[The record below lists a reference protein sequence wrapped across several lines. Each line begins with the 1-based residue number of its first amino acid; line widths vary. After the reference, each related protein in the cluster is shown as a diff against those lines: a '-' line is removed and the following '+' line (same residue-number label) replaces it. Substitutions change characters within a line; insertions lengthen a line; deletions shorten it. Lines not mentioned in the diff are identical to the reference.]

1 MENTEKLPDAR
12 HQLSTSERPVIDKHF
27 ERSKA
32 ETPVPRLKVLEDG
45 SISIDHPNEA
55 VGQALLMERLGTA
68 NVDFAFGLIREL
80 SGMTSDGEKVIE
92 WKLNFAF
99 SVVTELRPHDQLEA
113 LLVTQIACVQMAMSK
128 AGSQLVQA
136 DTLDEQHSAELMYNK
151 LVRTFAVLVDM
162 FIRYRSQSGQNV
174 TVQNNNVL
182 VGDGGQAIVANMNA
196 PKDEVPEQTPQ
207 GKDPGTAVEHTRS
220 H

>member
-1 MENTEKLPDAR
+1 
-12 HQLSTSERPVIDKHF
+12 
-27 ERSKA
+27 
-32 ETPVPRLKVLEDG
+32 
-45 SISIDHPNEA
+45 
-55 VGQALLMERLGTA
+55 MERLGTA
-68 NVDFAFGLIREL
+68 NADFAFGLIRQL
-80 SGMTSDGEKVIE
+80 SVMTSDGEKAIE

-99 SVVTELRPHDQLEA
+99 SVVTELSPHDPLEA
-113 LLVTQIACVQMAMSK
+113 LLATQIACVQMAMLK
-128 AGSQLVQA
+128 AGNQLVQA
-136 DTLDEQHSAELMYNK
+136 DTLDEQDSAERMYNK
-151 LVRTFAVLVDM
+151 LVRTFAGLVDS

-182 VGDGGQAIVANMNA
+182 VRDGGQAIVANMNA